1 MAYDPKDEE
10 TKKAI
15 KEAVAEAVSEAT
27 EGLKNKNSELL
38 GKVKK
43 LQKKAEIDPD
53 DYNAL
58 HTELDQANDKLSK
71 ALKEA
76 KTATAEAEKS
86 KKSFEGESKVV
97 HDLLVDQGLS
107 KSLLENGVKK
117 PQYLTA
123 AKAMLKGQV
132 ALDIDGDKRVAK
144 VGDKTLDEFVKEW
157 AGSDDGK
164 EFVDAAINKG
174 GGGGGNN
181 GGGGSSEDMAKL
193 SPEARL
199 DVLNKAG
206 GEK

>member
-1 MAYDPKDEE
+1 
-10 TKKAI
+10 
-15 KEAVAEAVSEAT
+15 
-27 EGLKNKNSELL
+27 
-38 GKVKK
+38 
-43 LQKKAEIDPD
+43 
-53 DYNAL
+53 
-58 HTELDQANDKLSK
+58 
-71 ALKEA
+71 
-76 KTATAEAEKS
+76 
-86 KKSFEGESKVV
+86 
-97 HDLLVDQGLS
+97 
-107 KSLLENGVKK
+107 
-117 PQYLTA
+117 
-123 AKAMLKGQV
+123 MLKGHV